1 MYNILIVDD
10 EKIERSGIRMLLK
23 RMGIEL
29 GVFEACNGKQALEY
43 LTSDKNTGIGHIDIL
58 LTDVK
63 MPFMDGIE
71 LIKNVMHNDIS
82 LKTII
87 FSGYNEFEYAKL
99 AVKLGVKDYILKP
112 VDPSEFSSTITG
124 VITELDEE
132 HKKDEDYNRQA
143 NFIKQ
148 YYMYTLLNSGD
159 ASGILDNGDFLAG
172 YNRLA
177 LIEFNTDFFG
187 KYDTGEDIFKEI
199 TGELDY
205 QYLNLNPLQSVI
217 IFSDKSFTADGNID
231 KNIEEMFTNI
241 HDYIYRKTG
250 QFMYIAVSG
259 LFNDYHELPLIEFN
273 TDFFG
278 KYDTG
283 EDIFKE
289 ITGEL
294 DYQYLNLNPLQ
305 SVIIFSDKSFTADGN
320 IDKNIEEMFTNIH
333 DYIYR
338 KTGQF
343 MYIAVSGLFNDYHE
357 LPQVMDEVDTLMNN
371 KFYETGRYIFSDN
384 VSEDTPVLV
393 QIDDDAL
400 MKQMKQDIK
409 MKDIT
414 FLRIHFDALCKKYR
428 GQSNFSHIYI
438 KFVFSNLLK
447 DFYDNIPGA
456 DEAEFG
462 REIDR
467 LYKSEDFSCIMDI
480 VNNYIGLLE
489 KSFGKEPATSHREIE
504 TVKNYI
510 HNHYGEEI
518 GAQQLADMVYLA
530 PSYLSS
536 LFKKETGQNLSKY
549 IKQYRMEKA
558 KELLTGT
565 NMKIVNISEQVGYP
579 NVSYFV
585 QSFREYFGV
594 SPQKFRDQGELS

>member
-43 LTSDKNTGIGHIDIL
+43 LTSDKNTGMGHIDIL
-58 LTDVK
+58 LTDIK

-187 KYDTGEDIFKEI
+187 KYDTGEDIFKEV

-217 IFSDKSFTADGNID
+217 IFSDKS
-231 KNIEEMFTNI
+231 
-241 HDYIYRKTG
+241 
-250 QFMYIAVSG
+250 
-259 LFNDYHELPLIEFN
+259 LI
-273 TDFFG
+273 
-278 KYDTG
+278 
-283 EDIFKE
+283 
-289 ITGEL
+289 
-294 DYQYLNLNPLQ
+294 
-305 SVIIFSDKSFTADGN
+305 ADGN

-357 LPQVMDEVDTLMNN
+357 LPQVMDTVDTLMNN

-384 VSEDTPVLV
+384 ISEDTPVLI

-447 DFYDNIPGA
+447 DFYQNLP
-456 DEAEFG
+456 ETREEEFNK
-462 REIDR
+462 EIDT
-467 LYKSEDFSCIMDI
+467 LYKSGDFNCIVSI
-480 VNNYIGLLE
+480 VNSHIDKLE
-489 KSFGKEPATSHREIE
+489 AVFAKNPQTQHKEIE
-504 TVKNYI
+504 TVKKYI
-510 HNHYGEEI
+510 YTHFGDELGVE
-518 GAQQLADMVYLA
+518 QLADMVYLA
-530 PSYLSS
+530 PSYLSTV
-536 LFKKETGQNLSKY
+536 FKKETGQNLSKF

-558 KELLTGT
+558 KDMLENT
-565 NMKIVNISEQVGYP
+565 NMKIVNISEACGYQ
-579 NVSYFV
+579 NVSYFC
-585 QSFREYFGV
+585 QSFRECYGV
-594 SPQKFRDQGELS
+594 SPQKFRNGI

>member
-199 TGELDY
+199 TGEL
-205 QYLNLNPLQSVI
+205 
-217 IFSDKSFTADGNID
+217 
-231 KNIEEMFTNI
+231 
-241 HDYIYRKTG
+241 
-250 QFMYIAVSG
+250 
-259 LFNDYHELPLIEFN
+259 
-273 TDFFG
+273 
-278 KYDTG
+278 
-283 EDIFKE
+283 
-289 ITGEL
+289 
-294 DYQYLNLNPLQ
+294 
-305 SVIIFSDKSFTADGN
+305 
-320 IDKNIEEMFTNIH
+320 TNIH

-357 LPQVMDEVDTLMNN
+357 LPQVMDAVDTLMNN

-384 VSEDTPVLV
+384 ISEDTPVLV

-480 VNNYIGLLE
+480 VNNYIDLLE

-585 QSFREYFGV
+585 QSFREYFGI
-594 SPQKFRDQGELS
+594 SPQKFRDQGELN

>member
-1 MYNILIVDD
+1 M
-10 EKIERSGIRMLLK
+10 
-23 RMGIEL
+23 
-29 GVFEACNGKQALEY
+29 
-43 LTSDKNTGIGHIDIL
+43 
-58 LTDVK
+58 
-63 MPFMDGIE
+63 
-71 LIKNVMHNDIS
+71 
-82 LKTII
+82 
-87 FSGYNEFEYAKL
+87 
-99 AVKLGVKDYILKP
+99 
-112 VDPSEFSSTITG
+112 
-124 VITELDEE
+124 
-132 HKKDEDYNRQA
+132 
-143 NFIKQ
+143 
-148 YYMYTLLNSGD
+148 
-159 ASGILDNGDFLAG
+159 
-172 YNRLA
+172 
-177 LIEFNTDFFG
+177 
-187 KYDTGEDIFKEI
+187 
-199 TGELDY
+199 
-205 QYLNLNPLQSVI
+205 
-217 IFSDKSFTADGNID
+217 
-231 KNIEEMFTNI
+231 
-241 HDYIYRKTG
+241 
-250 QFMYIAVSG
+250 
-259 LFNDYHELPLIEFN
+259 
-273 TDFFG
+273 
-278 KYDTG
+278 
-283 EDIFKE
+283 
-289 ITGEL
+289 
-294 DYQYLNLNPLQ
+294 
-305 SVIIFSDKSFTADGN
+305 
-320 IDKNIEEMFTNIH
+320 
-333 DYIYR
+333 
-338 KTGQF
+338 
-343 MYIAVSGLFNDYHE
+343 
-357 LPQVMDEVDTLMNN
+357 
-371 KFYETGRYIFSDN
+371 
-384 VSEDTPVLV
+384 LV

-447 DFYDNIPGA
+447 DFYDIIPGA

-510 HNHYGEEI
+510 HSHYGEEI

-585 QSFREYFGV
+585 QSFREYFGI

>member
-217 IFSDKSFTADGNID
+217 IFSDNI
-231 KNIEEMFTNI
+231 
-241 HDYIYRKTG
+241 
-250 QFMYIAVSG
+250 
-259 LFNDYHELPLIEFN
+259 
-273 TDFFG
+273 
-278 KYDTG
+278 
-283 EDIFKE
+283 
-289 ITGEL
+289 
-294 DYQYLNLNPLQ
+294 
-305 SVIIFSDKSFTADGN
+305 
-320 IDKNIEEMFTNIH
+320 
-333 DYIYR
+333 
-338 KTGQF
+338 
-343 MYIAVSGLFNDYHE
+343 
-357 LPQVMDEVDTLMNN
+357 
-371 KFYETGRYIFSDN
+371 
-384 VSEDTPVLV
+384 SEDTPVLV

-480 VNNYIGLLE
+480 VNNYIDLLE

-585 QSFREYFGV
+585 QSFREYFGI

>member
-217 IFSDKSFTADGNID
+217 IFSDKS
-231 KNIEEMFTNI
+231 
-241 HDYIYRKTG
+241 
-250 QFMYIAVSG
+250 
-259 LFNDYHELPLIEFN
+259 L
-273 TDFFG
+273 
-278 KYDTG
+278 
-283 EDIFKE
+283 
-289 ITGEL
+289 
-294 DYQYLNLNPLQ
+294 
-305 SVIIFSDKSFTADGN
+305 TADGN

-357 LPQVMDEVDTLMNN
+357 LPQVMDAVDTLMNN

-384 VSEDTPVLV
+384 ISEDTPVLV

-480 VNNYIGLLE
+480 VNNYIDLLE
-489 KSFGKEPATSHREIE
+489 KSRPRH
-504 TVKNYI
+504 
-510 HNHYGEEI
+510 
-518 GAQQLADMVYLA
+518 
-530 PSYLSS
+530 
-536 LFKKETGQNLSKY
+536 TGRL
-549 IKQYRMEKA
+549 R
-558 KELLTGT
+558 
-565 NMKIVNISEQVGYP
+565 P
-579 NVSYFV
+579 
-585 QSFREYFGV
+585 
-594 SPQKFRDQGELS
+594 

>member
-217 IFSDKSFTADGNID
+217 IFSDKSLTADGNLD

-241 HDYIYRKTG
+241 HDYIYRKT
-250 QFMYIAVSG
+250 
-259 LFNDYHELPLIEFN
+259 
-273 TDFFG
+273 
-278 KYDTG
+278 
-283 EDIFKE
+283 
-289 ITGEL
+289 
-294 DYQYLNLNPLQ
+294 
-305 SVIIFSDKSFTADGN
+305 
-320 IDKNIEEMFTNIH
+320 
-333 DYIYR
+333 R
-338 KTGQF
+338 QF

-357 LPQVMDEVDTLMNN
+357 LPQVMDAVDTLMNN

-384 VSEDTPVLV
+384 ISEDTPVLV

-428 GQSNFSHIYI
+428 GQSNFSHIY
-438 KFVFSNLLK
+438 
-447 DFYDNIPGA
+447 
-456 DEAEFG
+456 
-462 REIDR
+462 
-467 LYKSEDFSCIMDI
+467 
-480 VNNYIGLLE
+480 
-489 KSFGKEPATSHREIE
+489 TS
-504 TVKNYI
+504 
-510 HNHYGEEI
+510 
-518 GAQQLADMVYLA
+518 
-530 PSYLSS
+530 S
-536 LFKKETGQNLSKY
+536 
-549 IKQYRMEKA
+549 
-558 KELLTGT
+558 
-565 NMKIVNISEQVGYP
+565 
-579 NVSYFV
+579 SYF
-585 QSFREYFGV
+585 
-594 SPQKFRDQGELS
+594 PIC

>member
-63 MPFMDGIE
+63 MPFMDGLSLSRIVRE
-71 LIKNVMHNDIS
+71 EFPKTKILII
-82 LKTII
+82 
-87 FSGYNEFEYAKL
+87 SGYDDFEYAREAEKAANSSAKL
-99 AVKLGVKDYILKP
+99 FYNDFVGLASPGQMKAVVKDYILKP

-259 LFNDYHELPLIEFN
+259 LFNDYHELP
-273 TDFFG
+273 
-278 KYDTG
+278 
-283 EDIFKE
+283 
-289 ITGEL
+289 
-294 DYQYLNLNPLQ
+294 
-305 SVIIFSDKSFTADGN
+305 
-320 IDKNIEEMFTNIH
+320 
-333 DYIYR
+333 
-338 KTGQF
+338 
-343 MYIAVSGLFNDYHE
+343 
-357 LPQVMDEVDTLMNN
+357 QVMDAVDTLMNN

-384 VSEDTPVLV
+384 ISEDTPVLV

-480 VNNYIGLLE
+480 VNNYIDLLE

-585 QSFREYFGV
+585 QSFREYFGI

>member
-43 LTSDKNTGIGHIDIL
+43 LTSDKNTGMGHIDIL

-71 LIKNVMHNDIS
+71 LIKNVRHNDIS

-187 KYDTGEDIFKEI
+187 KYDTGEDIFKEV

-217 IFSDKSFTADGNID
+217 IFSDKSLTADGN
-231 KNIEEMFTNI
+231 
-241 HDYIYRKTG
+241 
-250 QFMYIAVSG
+250 
-259 LFNDYHELPLIEFN
+259 L
-273 TDFFG
+273 
-278 KYDTG
+278 
-283 EDIFKE
+283 
-289 ITGEL
+289 
-294 DYQYLNLNPLQ
+294 
-305 SVIIFSDKSFTADGN
+305 
-320 IDKNIEEMFTNIH
+320 DKNIEEMFTNIH

-357 LPQVMDEVDTLMNN
+357 LPQVMDAVDTLMNN

-414 FLRIHFDALCKKYR
+414 F
-428 GQSNFSHIYI
+428 
-438 KFVFSNLLK
+438 
-447 DFYDNIPGA
+447 
-456 DEAEFG
+456 
-462 REIDR
+462 
-467 LYKSEDFSCIMDI
+467 
-480 VNNYIGLLE
+480 
-489 KSFGKEPATSHREIE
+489 
-504 TVKNYI
+504 
-510 HNHYGEEI
+510 
-518 GAQQLADMVYLA
+518 
-530 PSYLSS
+530 
-536 LFKKETGQNLSKY
+536 
-549 IKQYRMEKA
+549 
-558 KELLTGT
+558 
-565 NMKIVNISEQVGYP
+565 
-579 NVSYFV
+579 
-585 QSFREYFGV
+585 
-594 SPQKFRDQGELS
+594 

>member
-217 IFSDKSFTADGNID
+217 IFSDKSLTADGNLD

-241 HDYIYRKTG
+241 HDYIYRKT
-250 QFMYIAVSG
+250 
-259 LFNDYHELPLIEFN
+259 
-273 TDFFG
+273 
-278 KYDTG
+278 
-283 EDIFKE
+283 
-289 ITGEL
+289 
-294 DYQYLNLNPLQ
+294 
-305 SVIIFSDKSFTADGN
+305 
-320 IDKNIEEMFTNIH
+320 
-333 DYIYR
+333 R
-338 KTGQF
+338 QF

-357 LPQVMDEVDTLMNN
+357 LPQVMDAVDTLMNN

-384 VSEDTPVLV
+384 ISEDTPVLV

-462 REIDR
+462 
-467 LYKSEDFSCIMDI
+467 
-480 VNNYIGLLE
+480 
-489 KSFGKEPATSHREIE
+489 REIE

-585 QSFREYFGV
+585 QSFREYFGI
-594 SPQKFRDQGELS
+594 SPQKFRDQGELN

>member
-1 MYNILIVDD
+1 MYRILIVDD
-10 EKIERSGIRMLLK
+10 EKIERNGIRFLLK
-23 RMGIEL
+23 KLNMEFDID
-29 GVFEACNGKQALEY
+29 EAVNGLDALEKIRQQDY
-43 LTSDKNTGIGHIDIL
+43 DIL

-71 LIKNVMHNDIS
+71 LIENVVNEKRRMRCV
-82 LKTII
+82 I
-87 FSGYNEFEYAKL
+87 FSGCNEFDYAKR
-99 AVKLGVKDYILKP
+99 AIRLGVVDYILKP
-112 VDPSEFSSTITG
+112 VDPKEFKATLEKVVDELEETKASDELRSKSMEFLYEHALYMLVNGEDIDSIRKEYSG
-124 VITELDEE
+124 LELDFA
-132 HKKDEDYNRQA
+132 KFRR
-143 NFIKQ
+143 I
-148 YYMYTLLNSGD
+148 LLV
-159 ASGILDNGDFLAG
+159 
-172 YNRLA
+172 
-177 LIEFNTDFFG
+177 EFNQDFFG
-187 KYDTGEDIFKEI
+187 RRDVDFKKNEKI
-199 TGELDY
+199 ATLGIER
-205 QYLNLNPLQSVI
+205 YLNLNQQQEMIFLGDGVDAVTVAQELVKI
-217 IFSDKSFTADGNID
+217 IKSDYDED
-231 KNIEEMFTNI
+231 C
-241 HDYIYRKTG
+241 
-250 QFMYIAVSG
+250 YIAVSS
-259 LFNDYHELPLIEFN
+259 
-273 TDFFG
+273 
-278 KYDTG
+278 
-283 EDIFKE
+283 E
-289 ITGEL
+289 IDRPENMKQMADEL
-294 DYQYLNLNPLQ
+294 D
-305 SVIIFSDKSFTADGN
+305 
-320 IDKNIEEMFTNIH
+320 
-333 DYIYR
+333 
-338 KTGQF
+338 
-343 MYIAVSGLFNDYHE
+343 E
-357 LPQVMDEVDTLMNN
+357 LMDN
-371 KFYETGRYIFSDN
+371 KFYHPEIKVFYPNMESD
-384 VSEDTPVLV
+384 SSGMI
-393 QIDDDAL
+393 QFDDDTL

-467 LYKSEDFSCIMDI
+467 LYKSEDFSCIMEI
-480 VNNYIGLLE
+480 VNNNIDLLE

-594 SPQKFRDQGELS
+594 SPQKFRDQGE

>member
-1 MYNILIVDD
+1 MKMRKIAAMGLSAVMAASMVPALPVMADDAAGKVYYLNFKPEQDEAWQNLAAKYTEETGVPVTVVTAASGQYETTLQSEMAKSDAPTLFQVNGPVGLKNWKDYCYDLSGSDIYSQLTSDAYTVKDGDAVDGIAYVIESYGLIVNKTLLEKAGYTVDD
-10 EKIERSGIRMLLK
+10 IKSFDDLK
-23 RMGIEL
+23 KVADDIQARKDEL
-29 GVFEACNGKQALEY
+29 GVKGAF
-43 LTSDKNTGIGHIDIL
+43 TSAG
-58 LTDVK
+58 
-63 MPFMDGIE
+63 MDGSSDWRFKTHLANLPIYYE
-71 LIKNVMHNDIS
+71 YQADGIDDTDAIKGTYLDNYKNVFDLYITDS
-82 LKTII
+82 TCDGAELSAKTADD
-87 FSGYNEFEYAKL
+87 SRNEF
-99 AVKLGVKDYILKP
+99 I
-112 VDPSEFSSTITG
+112 
-124 VITELDEE
+124 
-132 HKKDEDYNRQA
+132 N
-143 NFIKQ
+143 
-148 YYMYTLLNSGD
+148 GD
-159 ASGILDNGDFLAG
+159 AVFYQNGSWE
-172 YNRLA
+172 Y
-177 LIEFNTDFFG
+177 
-187 KYDTGEDIFKEI
+187 
-199 TGELDY
+199 GELSKTY
-205 QYLNLNPLQSVI
+205 
-217 IFSDKSFTADGNID
+217 SDDELAMIP
-231 KNIEEMFTNI
+231 
-241 HDYIYRKTG
+241 IY
-250 QFMYIAVSG
+250 
-259 LFNDYHELPLIEFN
+259 
-273 TDFFG
+273 FG
-278 KYDTG
+278 
-283 EDIFKE
+283 
-289 ITGEL
+289 
-294 DYQYLNLNPLQ
+294 
-305 SVIIFSDKSFTADGN
+305 V
-320 IDKNIEEMFTNIH
+320 
-333 DYIYR
+333 
-338 KTGQF
+338 
-343 MYIAVSGLFNDYHE
+343 
-357 LPQVMDEVDTLMNN
+357 
-371 KFYETGRYIFSDN
+371 
-384 VSEDTPVLV
+384 
-393 QIDDDAL
+393 DDDAL

-510 HNHYGEEI
+510 HSHYGEEI